1 MRKLNLMAAM
11 GELVTDINTDA
22 RMLAVPEPHGRYHAP
37 FPHMALVEAF
47 NTEINVQGL
56 HIVNR
61 ADALSSDGSRYFSML
76 ELSNGSDYFSDVIA
90 LRSTHDQ
97 KFPITISSGSG
108 VWVCSNLCIGGSE
121 ISKTK
126 HTLNVMDR
134 LPMFIRQALT
144 NVVERNS
151 THDAIFKRLMATQID
166 EKTAMASM
174 VYMLEKGIITAN
186 DIKRVLAEWREPSHV
201 EFTEHGHS
209 IWRLFNAVTEAY
221 KPRTASGNSM
231 AVLHARSPRLF
242 EFVQTLANRY

>member
-1 MRKLNLMAAM
+1 MAAM

-22 RMLAVPEPHGRYHAP
+22 RMLSVPEPQGRYHAP
-37 FPHMALVEAF
+37 FPHMALVDAF
-47 NTEINVQGL
+47 NSELNVQGL

-61 ADALSSDGSRYFSML
+61 ADALSGDGSRYFSML
-76 ELSNGSDYFSDVIA
+76 ELSNGSNYFSDIIA

-134 LPMFIRQALT
+134 LPLFLRQALK

-151 THDAIFKRLMATQID
+151 TQDAIFKRLMATQIT
-166 EKTAMASM
+166 EKTAMATM
-174 VYMLEKGIITAN
+174 VHMLDKNIITAN
-186 DIKRVLAEWREPSHV
+186 DIKRVLAEWREPSHI
-201 EFTEHGHS
+201 EFTEFGPS
-209 IWRLFNAVTEAY
+209 LWRLFNAVTEAY
-221 KPRTASGNSM
+221 KPRTATGNNM
-231 AVLHARSPRLF
+231 TVLHDRSPRLL
-242 EFVQTLANRY
+242 EFMQTMSKRYHK